1 MTESPSKFTFLG
13 LPGEIR
19 NRIYRLLLRQSAH
32 IKCSRQA
39 LSSQILRTCR
49 LVHAE
54 AISILYGENTFQF
67 EISNTAGP
75 FYGNILRPWCFS
87 RLDKASAKTNG
98 LQYIRRFCIVIQY
111 TECHKVAPIRKA
123 VRDVVGLLQKVPAID
138 YLELDCRL
146 HCEDIS
152 GANYRQECWDHYRV
166 DDDREDEVIRMVRT
180 WLGLVRNVKAARIQG
195 LPREDGSVLMRRW
208 KSHRSSGRMP
218 LTNMY
223 EILEKDADT
232 QFLEE
237 ARLDALEACET
248 DDQEKFK
255 SCMAEIVEEM
265 ERRCERVK
273 ELMTEYGGKDECG
286 VENTAEDQGE
296 TASEED
302 MEDIIED
309 EGEDDSDYY

>member
-19 NRIYRLLLRQSAH
+19 NRIYRLLLRKSAH
-32 IKCSRQA
+32 IGSGRQA

-49 LVHAE
+49 LVHDE

-67 EISNTAGP
+67 RIYNIAGP
-75 FYGNILRPWCFS
+75 FYDNQSRARPLN

-98 LQYIRRFCIVIQY
+98 LQYIRRFRIVIQY
-111 TECHKVAPIRKA
+111 TDCHKVAPIREA

-146 HCEDIS
+146 HCQDTS
-152 GANYRQECWDHYRV
+152 MANYRQECWDNYRV
-166 DDDREDEVIRMVRT
+166 DDDGENELIRMVRT

-195 LPREDGSVLMRRW
+195 LPRKDGSVLMRRW

-232 QFLEE
+232 RFLEV

-255 SCMAEIVEEM
+255 SCMAEMVEEM

-286 VENTAEDQGE
+286 VENTVEDQGE
-296 TASEED
+296 NASEED

-309 EGEDDSDYY
+309 EGEDDIDYY